1 MIDQRTAPYAALLL
15 RLSLGTMFLAHGL
28 LKLMVFTPA
37 GTAGFFNSL
46 GLPSWLAYAT
56 IVAEILG
63 GLLLIAG
70 IRTRLVAL
78 ALLPILIGAVWVHSG
93 NGWLFSN
100 ENGGWE
106 FPLFLALAAVAQTLL
121 GDGAYSLGKLFGSR
135 QAGYSEQAQVA

>member
-28 LKLMVFTPA
+28 LKVMVFTPA

-46 GLPSWLAYAT
+46 GLPGWLAYAT

-78 ALLPILIGAVWVHSG
+78 ALLPILIGAIWVHSG

>member
-28 LKLMVFTPA
+28 LKVMVFTPA

-70 IRTRLVAL
+70 IRSRLVAL
-78 ALLPILIGAVWVHSG
+78 AL
-93 NGWLFSN
+93 
-100 ENGGWE
+100 
-106 FPLFLALAAVAQTLL
+106 
-121 GDGAYSLGKLFGSR
+121 
-135 QAGYSEQAQVA
+135 

>member
-15 RLSLGTMFLAHGL
+15 RLSLGSMFLAHGL
-28 LKLMVFTPA
+28 LKVMVFTPA

-106 FPLFLALAAVAQTLL
+106 FPLFLAIAAVAQTLL
-121 GDGAYSLGKLFGSR
+121 GDGAYSLGKLFGSH
-135 QAGYSEQAQVA
+135 QAGYSEQARVA

>member
-1 MIDQRTAPYAALLL
+1 MIDQRTAPYAALML

-28 LKLMVFTPA
+28 LKVMVFTPA

-63 GLLLIAG
+63 GLLLITG

-106 FPLFLALAAVAQTLL
+106 FPLFLVFAAVAQTLL

-135 QAGYSEQAQVA
+135 QAGYSEQPHVA

>member
-28 LKLMVFTPA
+28 LKVMVFTPA
-37 GTAGFFNSL
+37 GTVGFFNSL

-121 GDGAYSLGKLFGSR
+121 GDGAYSLGKLFGLR
-135 QAGYSEQAQVA
+135 KAGYSEQAQVA

>member
-1 MIDQRTAPYAALLL
+1 MIDQRTAPYAALML

-28 LKLMVFTPA
+28 LKVMVFTPA

-63 GLLLIAG
+63 GLLLIGG

-106 FPLFLALAAVAQTLL
+106 FPLFLVFAAVAQTLL
-121 GDGAYSLGKLFGSR
+121 GDGAYSLGKLFESR
-135 QAGYSEQAQVA
+135 RAGYSEQPHVA